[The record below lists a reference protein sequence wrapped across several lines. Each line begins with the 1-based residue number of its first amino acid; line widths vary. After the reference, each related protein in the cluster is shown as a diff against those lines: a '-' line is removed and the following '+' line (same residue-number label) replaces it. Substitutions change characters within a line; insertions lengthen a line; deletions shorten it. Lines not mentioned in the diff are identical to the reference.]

1 MGNYLKSSLRFLPV
15 LFILP
20 FLSCGSGEYEIEE
33 YTIKTT
39 ETTLRIDTIRKA
51 DTTQI
56 VKHEEQREEFTKPVK
71 YSYVVQI
78 GAYAIR
84 SNYERFIERARQLLG
99 SEVYDTF
106 ENSLYKIRIGKFFD
120 KGEALKFLEKVKGLG
135 FYDAF
140 VITTKQ

>member
-1 MGNYLKSSLRFLPV
+1 VGNYFKILLKLLP
-15 LFILP
+15 LIAIP
-20 FLSCGSGEYEIEE
+20 FFSCSSGEYDIEE
-33 YTIKTT
+33 YNIKYT
-39 ETTLRIDTIRKA
+39 ETSLKIDTIRKA

-78 GAYAIR
+78 GAYSIR
-84 SNYERFIERARQLLG
+84 SNYERFIQRARQVLG

-106 ENSLYKIRIGKFFD
+106 ENNLYKIRIGKFFD
-120 KGEALKFLEKVKGLG
+120 KGEALKLLEKVKGLG